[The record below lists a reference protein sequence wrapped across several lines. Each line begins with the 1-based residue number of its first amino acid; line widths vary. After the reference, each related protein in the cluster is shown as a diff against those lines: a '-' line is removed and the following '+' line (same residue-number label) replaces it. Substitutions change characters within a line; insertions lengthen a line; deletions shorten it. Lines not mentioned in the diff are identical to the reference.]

1 MSLKH
6 MILGSIKEFPAHG
19 YEMIRMIFRDFA
31 EQGPGV
37 NSGQLYTLLGRM
49 EMEGLIEREVVHQ
62 DKAPSRKIIKIT
74 PEGEREFERWLHSD
88 LAEIE
93 YTRYDFFHKYGFLYK
108 VNHFNKLSPEE
119 QLAKV
124 NQQLSQMEEKL
135 ANFLI
140 AEADMMKRGVDR
152 FRIMILQYGIEIQQ
166 TKIAW
171 LRRLRDMVRE
181 ELASTPV
188 E

>member
-93 YTRYDFFHKYGFLYK
+93 YTRYDFF
-108 VNHFNKLSPEE
+108 NKLSPEE

-171 LRRLRDMVRE
+171 LRRLRDMVQE